1 MSTVFTLDGQEVTA
15 ATGETI
21 WQVAKRLGTTIP
33 HLCHSE
39 QPDYRADGNCRLC
52 MVEVAGERA
61 LVASCIRPPAP
72 GMVVNTASDRAVTAR
87 ATVMELLVA
96 DQPPRDVAHDPDSEL
111 WRWAEVVG
119 RTTSGF
125 PSAPVARSRST
136 M

>member
-61 LVASCIRPPAP
+61 LVASCIRPPR
-72 GMVVNTASDRAVTAR
+72 RAWWSIPR
-87 ATVMELLVA
+87 ATGRS
-96 DQPPRDVAHDPDSEL
+96 PR
-111 WRWAEVVG
+111 G
-119 RTTSGF
+119 R
-125 PSAPVARSRST
+125 R
-136 M
+136 